1 MQVRTGVLD
10 CPPDEPLP
18 APGGQAAVRPHRQ
31 QRARHPRQAAGAG
44 PQAGATQ
51 QNMQVVVTILFFQI
65 NPYVN
70 GALYSLLG
78 NKDINTVAQDMGIEN
93 KIIEKCQVRDTDTLG
108 KWSFILL
115 PTAGLRGGDQEAAG
129 VHPGPAAGPGHQ
141 RGEQRHQRRRERGR
155 RGRGHRARGGDRRG
169 GPRGGA
175 ARRGGGARAAAVPI
189 LVQTRARAAAGK
201 QSLQQAR
208 LCPPRRQAYPTKNW
222 VSRPKYSLINK
233 IGKSFLCIFTFLYC
247 FPDDTK

>member
-1 MQVRTGVLD
+1 
-10 CPPDEPLP
+10 
-18 APGGQAAVRPHRQ
+18 
-31 QRARHPRQAAGAG
+31 
-44 PQAGATQ
+44 
-51 QNMQVVVTILFFQI
+51 MQVVVTILLFQI

-93 KIIEKCQVRDTDTLG
+93 KIIEKCQVRDTDMLG

-175 ARRGGGARAAAVPI
+175 ARRGVGARAAAVPI
-189 LVQTRARAAAGK
+189 LGQTRARAAAGK